1 MYWGHAVSRDLVHWT
16 HMPYVLEPQ
25 PDLWRDK
32 EHKGGAFSGSAQ
44 VMGEQMHLYLTRHHG
59 PQEDGEKTREWQTEA
74 VCSDGIHVE
83 KERPCITER
92 PEGASFDFRDPKVQQ
107 VEGKDYMVLGSSLD
121 GVPSILLYVRE
132 DGGWSFKGPLLQE
145 HERALQRKEMM
156 GGGLLKPRRGRRH
169 QAVLPG
175 QHRGASGGG
184 FCGRESESFGGM
196 DHGVHLEP

>member
-1 MYWGHAVSRDLVHWT
+1 M
-16 HMPYVLEPQ
+16 
-25 PDLWRDK
+25 
-32 EHKGGAFSGSAQ
+32 
-44 VMGEQMHLYLTRHHG
+44 
-59 PQEDGEKTREWQTEA
+59 
-74 VCSDGIHVE
+74 CSDGIHVE

-156 GGGLLKPRRGRRH
+156 GGGLLK
-169 QAVLPG
+169 
-175 QHRGASGGG
+175 
-184 FCGRESESFGGM
+184 
-196 DHGVHLEP
+196 HGEAAGTKLFYQDSTEGHLEADFAAGSLNRLEVWTMESIWNHKS